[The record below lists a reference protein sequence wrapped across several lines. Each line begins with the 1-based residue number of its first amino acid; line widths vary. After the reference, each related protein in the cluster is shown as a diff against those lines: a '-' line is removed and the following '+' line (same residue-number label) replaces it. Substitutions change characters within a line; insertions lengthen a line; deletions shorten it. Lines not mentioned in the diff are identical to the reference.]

1 MARGKYEKKII
12 NTHLETFQQQME
24 RSYSQYQDGAYVP
37 IIYYQLDRDRTRV
50 DQSLDVAQNIIGNSS
65 SRKYKKIVG
74 VPLYGLASGLNYETE
89 LTDTA
94 FRTLTASSA
103 YFTPGTITP
112 SADDFFTID
121 RQGLKNHL
129 FKVTN
134 VDFNTANVNKYHQIS
149 FELYQNPSSD
159 ITNNIDGEY
168 KFIIENMGSN
178 QNTIIKT
185 ADEYLMRVAE
195 DTVDTLI
202 DKYVF
207 SFYDYSYDTFTLNIK
222 SSDFNKAKLWN
233 PYLLRFLHEYNIL
246 TKYEM
251 DLMEEIF
258 VPQYNEGG
266 YSNWFKD
273 DVWMDSLY
281 YKIARRLKPEN
292 IDLFTTVGYGENLS
306 KWIKLPFY
314 QTSENILLDS
324 FANDYV
330 KNYSQVPINQILNL
344 DDNLKNKLINMKS
357 IFETVSDN
365 EPNVSK
371 NRYLEKKF
379 LYELEYF
386 SANASDIWNNS
397 KIGDIYYVYNKN
409 NGYID
414 NIYKVDTIVG
424 EVAPGPEDVL
434 LNENRYFK
442 FQFDFKDNN
451 VGRSLFFFE
460 NNELDSAWKVL
471 VDNNNNK
478 YIGKLDGNIFQ
489 KGNYVIAD
497 DSIDFIR
504 DYLNNS
510 DLHVTEEDLNR
521 LSEITVRRDNP
532 IMFYMLPIIIFIL
545 KKFVDKIQN

>member
-1 MARGKYEKKII
+1 MEVRHMARGKYEKKII

-222 SSDFNKAKLWN
+222 SSDFNKAKL
-233 PYLLRFLHEYNIL
+233 
-246 TKYEM
+246 
-251 DLMEEIF
+251 
-258 VPQYNEGG
+258 
-266 YSNWFKD
+266 
-273 DVWMDSLY
+273 
-281 YKIARRLKPEN
+281 
-292 IDLFTTVGYGENLS
+292 
-306 KWIKLPFY
+306 
-314 QTSENILLDS
+314 
-324 FANDYV
+324 
-330 KNYSQVPINQILNL
+330 
-344 DDNLKNKLINMKS
+344 
-357 IFETVSDN
+357 
-365 EPNVSK
+365 
-371 NRYLEKKF
+371 
-379 LYELEYF
+379 
-386 SANASDIWNNS
+386 
-397 KIGDIYYVYNKN
+397 
-409 NGYID
+409 
-414 NIYKVDTIVG
+414 
-424 EVAPGPEDVL
+424 
-434 LNENRYFK
+434 
-442 FQFDFKDNN
+442 
-451 VGRSLFFFE
+451 
-460 NNELDSAWKVL
+460 
-471 VDNNNNK
+471 
-478 YIGKLDGNIFQ
+478 
-489 KGNYVIAD
+489 
-497 DSIDFIR
+497 
-504 DYLNNS
+504 
-510 DLHVTEEDLNR
+510 
-521 LSEITVRRDNP
+521 
-532 IMFYMLPIIIFIL
+532 
-545 KKFVDKIQN
+545 